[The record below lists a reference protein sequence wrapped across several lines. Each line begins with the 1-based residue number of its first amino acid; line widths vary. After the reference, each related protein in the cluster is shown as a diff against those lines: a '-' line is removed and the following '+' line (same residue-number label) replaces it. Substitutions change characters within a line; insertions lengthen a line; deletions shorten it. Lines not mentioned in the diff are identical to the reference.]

1 MNKIKQYLHALEN
14 PTNSGFNSR
23 TRKWGRGEY
32 DPHQFQDGLDDRNT
46 FVKNYLKKH
55 KVDSIPEQDAI
66 MLQDIYLKD
75 LDRIWNNRT
84 KDKNIS
90 DFKKTL
96 AYGLMWHG
104 YGPRLW
110 NEGKSKES
118 KRLYEAFQNGSDSEF
133 SDAIYTFYKKYDK
146 DRADRHKIYMN
157 NQPLKENTTKL
168 KFSKPSYIHVE
179 YPDALRVDRLEPYT
193 PIPRTPKPMHPI
205 KENFWKAWSQM
216 PYKQQ
221 GGTIMNQTIK
231 KFKQVR
237 KAQQGDKLIKHLS
250 KQLALDAAYGPQY
263 RDWNEVEK
271 TPIKIT
277 KEKEVKTAPKAEDR
291 YKNSKAEGT
300 IATNGPFSH
309 IWVTANSS
317 IPFIIPA
324 KIGRV
329 IEGNDTIYYEIPQR
343 STLVEVKNRAAKRV
357 TPFMNRQN
365 PSYKSFDFKL
375 WDSKFGPMIEKLLP
389 LTNDSLEYE
398 TLKRRFNTAWNLS
411 KPK

>member
-1 MNKIKQYLHALEN
+1 MTEIEQKQQFARDSYKAIRNILYKEHGINNDNLARYMTLQVLQETEWGKKPSGKNNYFGIKAKNNEPFTSVL
-14 PTNSGFNSR
+14 T
-23 TRKWGRGEY
+23 TEY
-32 DPHQFQDGLDDRNT
+32 IDG
-46 FVKNYLKKH
+46 
-55 KVDSIPEQDAI
+55 
-66 MLQDIYLKD
+66 
-75 LDRIWNNRT
+75 
-84 KDKNIS
+84 
-90 DFKKTL
+90 KKTML
-96 AYGLMWHG
+96 KQNFRDYDSLEDG
-104 YGPRLW
+104 YSSFVRNLVT
-110 NEGKSKES
+110 NYDIKNHAKS
-118 KRLYEAFQNGSDSEF
+118 LND
-133 SDAIYTFYKKYDK
+133 YTSHVAKKYATDPEYSNK
-146 DRADRHKIYMN
+146 LSGIYNGRTFRQAMDGYYVEL
-157 NQPLKENTTKL
+157 PR
-168 KFSKPSYIHVE
+168 KFAKPSYIHVE

-193 PIPRTPKPMHPI
+193 PIPRIPKPMHPI

-221 GGTIMNQTIK
+221 GGTIMNKTIK

-263 RDWNEVEK
+263 RDWNEVEE

-291 YKNSKAEGT
+291 YKNSKVEGT

-317 IPFIIPA
+317 TPFIIPA

-329 IEGNDTIYYEIPQR
+329 IAGNDTTYYEIPQR
-343 STLVEVKNRAAKRV
+343 STFVEVKNRAAKRV
-357 TPFMNRQN
+357 TPFMNKQN
-365 PSYKSFDFKL
+365 PSYKSFDFL
-375 WDSKFGPMIEKLLP
+375 SWNGKFGPMIEKLLP

-398 TLKRRFNTAWNLS
+398 TLKRRFNIARNLA

>member
-14 PTNSGFNSR
+14 PTNSGFNSK

-46 FVKNYLKKH
+46 FVKNYLEKH

-75 LDRIWNNRT
+75 LDRIWNSRT
-84 KDKNIS
+84 KNKNIS

-146 DRADRHKIYMN
+146 DRANRHKIYMN

-216 PYKQQ
+216 PYKQH
-221 GGTIMNQTIK
+221 GGKISKEIFLDIMKQVGRQNYKNWGFCTPEEATNYALKDKSYDYRSFYSENPEAINNSKTHWPDTYKGVTHRTFSNESRYHGKVDK
-231 KFKQVR
+231 KFNPKGLR
-237 KAQQGDKLIKHLS
+237 GGLWTGDKFISQPWQIPSLVI
-250 KQLALDAAYGPQY
+250 
-263 RDWNEVEK
+263 N
-271 TPIKIT
+271 
-277 KEKEVKTAPKAEDR
+277 AEN
-291 YKNSKAEGT
+291 K
-300 IATNGPFSH
+300 
-309 IWVTANSS
+309 
-317 IPFIIPA
+317 
-324 KIGRV
+324 
-329 IEGNDTIYYEIPQR
+329 
-343 STLVEVKNRAAKRV
+343 
-357 TPFMNRQN
+357 
-365 PSYKSFDFKL
+365 
-375 WDSKFGPMIEKLLP
+375 
-389 LTNDSLEYE
+389 
-398 TLKRRFNTAWNLS
+398 
-411 KPK
+411 